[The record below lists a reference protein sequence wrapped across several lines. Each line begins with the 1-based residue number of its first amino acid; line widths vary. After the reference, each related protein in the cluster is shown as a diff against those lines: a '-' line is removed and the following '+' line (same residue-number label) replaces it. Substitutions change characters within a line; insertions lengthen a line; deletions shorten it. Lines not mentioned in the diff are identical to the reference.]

1 MVAGNRRDTV
11 TVLDSGFDGLPK
23 AGKESVLRVSW
34 PHVTVKRSKGGPNP
48 ATEPRSQNQAWFI
61 LRVPMT
67 RESVSVPTCICRI
80 SAGLVHVPVLRV
92 RSHGRSVSGLL
103 HLTSRAQWKR
113 QPEWGA
119 IRSAAT
125 TCEIEFRRRQLDGA
139 AAAPG
144 SGCRRAPPPAAAT
157 AVAATAR
164 SGGTSAASRSRR
176 PVYSVL
182 A

>member
-1 MVAGNRRDTV
+1 MAARHSQEKQRRTQPAAG
-11 TVLDSGFDGLPK
+11 
-23 AGKESVLRVSW
+23 
-34 PHVTVKRSKGGPNP
+34 P
-48 ATEPRSQNQAWFI
+48 ATEPQSQNQAWFS
-61 LRVPMT
+61 LRVPT
-67 RESVSVPTCICRI
+67 SLESVSVPTFICRI

-125 TCEIEFRRRQLDGA
+125 TCEIEFRRQLDGA

-157 AVAATAR
+157 AAAAAAR